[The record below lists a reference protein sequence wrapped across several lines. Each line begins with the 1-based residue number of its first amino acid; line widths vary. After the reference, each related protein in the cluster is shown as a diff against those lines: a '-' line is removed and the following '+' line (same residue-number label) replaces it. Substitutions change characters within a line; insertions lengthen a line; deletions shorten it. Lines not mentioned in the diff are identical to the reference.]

1 MATKSEGGEEMVDVS
16 MLKLF
21 GGLFYLILA
30 LCVFSGTWDLFRKY
44 RRTNA
49 TAIKAHIAAY
59 RIQKMVENR
68 SR

>member
-1 MATKSEGGEEMVDVS
+1 MVEVS

-30 LCVFSGTWDLFRKY
+30 LCSFSGAWDLLRRYRKM
-44 RRTNA
+44 NA
-49 TAIKAHIAAY
+49 TAIRAHIAAY
-59 RIQKMVENR
+59 RIQKMVESR